1 MTLLYNVEVVNYVSI
16 TYEDYR
22 HEHHTTKCKSVC
34 QRMYTCIQYMR
45 VQRGRFLFQIA
56 GMAPVIKG
64 IAGQDKQ
71 QIPGRR
77 ESISIPKAHPPY
89 LTI

>member
-45 VQRGRFLFQIA
+45 VQRGRFLFPDC
-56 GMAPVIKG
+56 GHGSGDKG
-64 IAGQDKQ
+64 YRRAGQTADTRGGKYLYTQ
-71 QIPGRR
+71 SAIP
-77 ESISIPKAHPPY
+77 H
-89 LTI
+89 T